1 MKVKQKAKRVV
12 SGLLT
17 AVTLLPTVLSP
28 ISSYAAEL
36 PKERKLPL
44 LEEVQSQLD
53 EDEIVLAKD
62 HQVEVGTGFDVKT
75 DFTGLEIKDAAKV
88 KITFEEAKN
97 EQGED
102 FTTSH
107 ADTYKTVYYVETVN
121 QEHPNYQIS
130 RNVVVKEIEKRV
142 KVLQQMQSTPKQK
155 RRKKMRRIQ
164 RSRQKSQQRHR
175 MYQKEMLLLMLW

>member
-17 AVTLLPTVLSP
+17 AVTLLSTVLSP

-62 HQVEVGTGFDVKT
+62 HQVEVGTNFDVKT
-75 DFTGLEIKDAAKV
+75 DFTGLGDQGCGKSKDY
-88 KITFEEAKN
+88 F
-97 EQGED
+97 
-102 FTTSH
+102 
-107 ADTYKTVYYVETVN
+107 
-121 QEHPNYQIS
+121 
-130 RNVVVKEIEKRV
+130 
-142 KVLQQMQSTPKQK
+142 
-155 RRKKMRRIQ
+155 
-164 RSRQKSQQRHR
+164 
-175 MYQKEMLLLMLW
+175 